1 MERHIFSSEA
11 AKTLGIGAST
21 IRKYAALLEDKGY
34 EFERGTNNGRIFKQ
48 ADLTVISNM
57 IEMMNKDGL
66 AIEIAAEKAAGKI
79 PKKEKPVNETNQ
91 DIREFIEQIK
101 DLEKQQATLTE
112 MNRALAKQVENLT
125 EKIEE
130 RERDQQLFRMVEDS
144 RNKKKRKGIAL
155 FRPLTAFSGKNK

>member
-11 AKTLGIGAST
+11 AKIIGIGAST
-21 IRKYAALLEDKGY
+21 IRKYAALLEAKGY

-48 ADLTVISNM
+48 SDLTVISNM

-66 AIEIAAEKAAGKI
+66 AIEIAAEKAAGNT
-79 PKKEKPVNETNQ
+79 PKKEKPVNEVTQ
-91 DIREFIEQIK
+91 DIRDFIEQMK

-130 RERDQQLFRMVEDS
+130 RERDQQLFKMVEDS

-155 FRPLTAFSGKNK
+155 FRPLTVLAGKNK

>member
-21 IRKYAALLEDKGY
+21 IRKYAALLETNGY
-34 EFERGTNNGRIFKQ
+34 EFERGTNNGRIFKH

-57 IEMMNKDGL
+57 MEMMTKEGL
-66 AIEIAAEKAAGKI
+66 TIELAVEKAVGNTPI
-79 PKKEKPVNETNQ
+79 KEKPVTEINQ
-91 DIREFIEQIK
+91 DLQDFIGQIK
-101 DLEKQQATLTE
+101 DLEMQQASLIE
-112 MNRALAKQVENLT
+112 MNLALAKQVESLT
-125 EKIEE
+125 EKMEE

-155 FRPLTAFSGKNK
+155 FRPLTVLSGKK